1 MSEKI
6 AHLTTDSFKSAIS
19 ASATPVLVDFW
30 APWCGPCKAIAPTL
44 EELANELDG
53 KLTIA
58 KVNIDDNDAVAAE
71 YGVRAIPTMILFKG
85 GKVVETLVGMM
96 PKAALKA
103 KLASHVA

>member
-6 AHLTTDSFKSAIS
+6 ANLTTDSFKSTIN
-19 ASATPVLVDFW
+19 ASTTPVLVDFW

-58 KVNIDDNDAVAAE
+58 KVNIDDHDSVAAE

-85 GKVVETLVGMM
+85 GKVAETLVGMM

-103 KLASHVA
+103 KLATHVA